1 MSGNSPLGKAR
12 QKTKRSNSLSSSR
25 TQPLRPLALPLAS
38 YRSLKY
44 CLKCRGWLDVQAVD
58 PTQKVEMRCLNCGW
72 QPQFGERIIKESEEA
87 RSIRRF
93 TAEFLSG
100 SSRHTPTTSFEKA
113 FRSIEIS
120 KEEQIRNSQ
129 SKRASLGPLQIRPKP

>member
-1 MSGNSPLGKAR
+1 MSGNSPLGKAI
-12 QKTKRSNSLSSSR
+12 QKTKRANSLSSSR
-25 TQPLRPLALPLAS
+25 TGPLRPTALPLAS
-38 YRSLKY
+38 YPSLKY
-44 CLKCRGWLDVQAVD
+44 CLKCQGWLEVQTVD
-58 PTQKVEMRCLNCGW
+58 PPKKVEMRCLNCGW

-100 SSRHTPTTSFEKA
+100 SSRYTPTTSVEKA

-120 KEEQIRNSQ
+120 KDEQ
-129 SKRASLGPLQIRPKP
+129 

>member
-1 MSGNSPLGKAR
+1 MSGKAHLGKAK
-12 QKTKRSNSLSSSR
+12 QKTKRGNSLSSSR
-25 TQPLRPLALPLAS
+25 TQPLRPPALLLAS
-38 YRSLKY
+38 YGSLRY

-58 PTQKVEMRCLNCGW
+58 PTKKVEMRCLNCGW

-100 SSRHTPTTSFEKA
+100 SSRYTHRTSAKKA
-113 FRSIEIS
+113 FRRIEIS
-120 KEEQIRNSQ
+120 KGEQ
-129 SKRASLGPLQIRPKP
+129 